1 MSTRSRLTVYFE
13 PPFWVGVYE
22 RESDGKYKAG
32 KLVFGAEPKDFEVL
46 ELVQDHW
53 KRIKLSPPVD
63 IEQKPERA
71 AQSQADAARDK
82 HEPQPQRRRHKGARG
97 AEAAIRAE
105 QGRKKGR
112 LKGTPRARKERRFE
126 QRREKKKEKHRGH

>member
-13 PPFWVGVYE
+13 PRFWVGVYE
-22 RESDGKYKAG
+22 RESDGKYEAG

-63 IEQKPERA
+63 IEQKPERRPNPKRMQREISASLSRSGAGTTAQEALKLQYEQNKAKRRA
-71 AQSQADAARDK
+71 AS
-82 HEPQPQRRRHKGARG
+82 
-97 AEAAIRAE
+97 
-105 QGRKKGR
+105 
-112 LKGTPRARKERRFE
+112 KERRFE

>member
-22 RESDGKYKAG
+22 RESDGKYEAG

-63 IEQKPERA
+63 IEQKPKRMQREISASLSRSGAGTKAQEALKLQYEQNKAKRRA
-71 AQSQADAARDK
+71 ASK
-82 HEPQPQRRRHKGARG
+82 ERR
-97 AEAAIRAE
+97 ELE
-105 QGRKKGR
+105 
-112 LKGTPRARKERRFE
+112 KERRFE

>member
-22 RESDGKYKAG
+22 RESDGKYEAG

-63 IEQKPERA
+63 IEQKPERRPNPKRMQREISASLSRSGAGTKAQEALKLQYEQNKAERRA
-71 AQSQADAARDK
+71 AS
-82 HEPQPQRRRHKGARG
+82 
-97 AEAAIRAE
+97 
-105 QGRKKGR
+105 
-112 LKGTPRARKERRFE
+112 KERRFE

>member
-22 RESDGKYKAG
+22 RESDGKYEAG

-46 ELVQDHW
+46 ELVLDHW

-63 IEQKPERA
+63 IEQKPERRPNPKRMQREISASLSRSGAGTKAQEALKLQYEQNKAERRA
-71 AQSQADAARDK
+71 ASK
-82 HEPQPQRRRHKGARG
+82 ERR
-97 AEAAIRAE
+97 ELE
-105 QGRKKGR
+105 
-112 LKGTPRARKERRFE
+112 KERRFE

>member
-22 RESDGKYKAG
+22 RESDGKYEAG

-63 IEQKPERA
+63 IEQKPERRPNPKRMQREISA
-71 AQSQADAARDK
+71 SLSRSGAGTKAQ
-82 HEPQPQRRRHKGARG
+82 
-97 AEAAIRAE
+97 EA
-105 QGRKKGR
+105 
-112 LKGTPRARKERRFE
+112 LKLQYE
-126 QRREKKKEKHRGH
+126 